1 MPRGGRLPGTASIPR
16 GARGTPSQAVSPLED
31 CPTAMAN
38 RGPMPPAPISP
49 TLDSVS
55 ADPME
60 RARAMKAAKEF
71 RKLKVPGKEV
81 APAVRKLLKLRW
93 HKSLRAAA
101 YKARAED
108 KPILWIQAL
117 GDLRGYT

>member
-1 MPRGGRLPGTASIPR
+1 
-16 GARGTPSQAVSPLED
+16 
-31 CPTAMAN
+31 MAN
-38 RGPMPPAPISP
+38 PGPVPPPPPSP

-55 ADPME
+55 ADPVE
-60 RARAMKAAKEF
+60 RAKAVKAAKEF
-71 RKLKVPGKEV
+71 RRLKVPGKEV

-101 YKARAED
+101 YQARTED